1 MATETTN
8 PAATSQRGVRNMKK
22 EQAKFKVGQV
32 VQFFWGTQYLK
43 GAIRKVRAEGCEIV
57 TLTGAY
63 YIQNKDIL
71 TR

>member
-1 MATETTN
+1 
-8 PAATSQRGVRNMKK
+8 MKK
-22 EQAKFKVGQV
+22 AQAKFKVGQV